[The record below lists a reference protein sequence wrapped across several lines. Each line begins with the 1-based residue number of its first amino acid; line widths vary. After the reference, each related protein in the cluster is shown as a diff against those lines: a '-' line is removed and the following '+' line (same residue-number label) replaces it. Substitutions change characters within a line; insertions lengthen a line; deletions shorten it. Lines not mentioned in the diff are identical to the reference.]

1 MKRIVVFFVIGLL
14 ALGILVGTGA
24 NKYNFEGLEKVC
36 FVTDLTHS
44 ENENAV
50 ISGND
55 VYITVG
61 VSEAKE
67 TMGKLDNIKGYV
79 LYFNNDCDKDKLLNI
94 FLDYSSD
101 EYLVGNTR
109 IINGYSSK
117 YSDFRLVDGKK
128 YNVQVAFSE
137 ENVLVGFPMILTGF

>member
-1 MKRIVVFFVIGLL
+1 MKRIVAFFVIGLL

-24 NKYNFEGLEKVC
+24 NKYKFEGLEKVC

-44 ENENAV
+44 EDENSV

>member
-1 MKRIVVFFVIGLL
+1 MKRIVAFFVIGLL

-44 ENENAV
+44 EDENAV

>member
-1 MKRIVVFFVIGLL
+1 MKRIVAFFVIGLL